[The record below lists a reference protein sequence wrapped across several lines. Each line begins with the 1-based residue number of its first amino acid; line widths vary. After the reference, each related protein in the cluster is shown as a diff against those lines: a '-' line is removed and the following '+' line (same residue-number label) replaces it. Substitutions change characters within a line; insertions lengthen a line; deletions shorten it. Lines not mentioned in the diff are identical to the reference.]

1 MVTLYHHD
9 FNQSVFNEPQ
19 GFQGCAEHFQR
30 SPSSHYRSDSRR
42 SSIIDEQGEFRFA
55 RRESI
60 PVYHQH
66 TPLCLRLLFHK
77 SKEDES
83 YFSHAALWSH
93 RNIHIIEKHD
103 KQTDV
108 KYLRNMK
115 LNKIHHVAVICSDYA
130 KSKHF
135 YTDVLGMK
143 IMSENYRKERDSW
156 KADCWLDDN
165 YIIEL
170 FSFPN
175 PPARPSYPEAAG
187 LRHLAFEV
195 DDLLETIDELDSKGI
210 VHEPIRTDEY
220 TGKRFVFFSDPDGLP
235 IELYEK

>member
-1 MVTLYHHD
+1 
-9 FNQSVFNEPQ
+9 
-19 GFQGCAEHFQR
+19 
-30 SPSSHYRSDSRR
+30 
-42 SSIIDEQGEFRFA
+42 
-55 RRESI
+55 
-60 PVYHQH
+60 
-66 TPLCLRLLFHK
+66 
-77 SKEDES
+77 
-83 YFSHAALWSH
+83 
-93 RNIHIIEKHD
+93 
-103 KQTDV
+103 
-108 KYLRNMK
+108 MK
-115 LNKIHHVAVICSDYA
+115 LNKIHHVAVICSDYV

-165 YIIEL
+165 YVIEL

-195 DDLLETIDELDSKGI
+195 DDLSDAIDELDSKGI
-210 VHEPIRTDEY
+210 DHEPIRTDEY
-220 TGKRFVFFSDPDGLP
+220 TDKRFVFFSDPDGLP

>member
-1 MVTLYHHD
+1 
-9 FNQSVFNEPQ
+9 
-19 GFQGCAEHFQR
+19 
-30 SPSSHYRSDSRR
+30 
-42 SSIIDEQGEFRFA
+42 
-55 RRESI
+55 
-60 PVYHQH
+60 
-66 TPLCLRLLFHK
+66 
-77 SKEDES
+77 
-83 YFSHAALWSH
+83 
-93 RNIHIIEKHD
+93 
-103 KQTDV
+103 
-108 KYLRNMK
+108 MK

-135 YTDVLGMK
+135 YADVLGMK
-143 IMSENYRKERDSW
+143 IMSANYRKERDSW

-175 PPARPSYPEAAG
+175 PPARSSYPEAAG

-195 DDLLETIDELDSKGI
+195 DDLLETIDELDSKSI